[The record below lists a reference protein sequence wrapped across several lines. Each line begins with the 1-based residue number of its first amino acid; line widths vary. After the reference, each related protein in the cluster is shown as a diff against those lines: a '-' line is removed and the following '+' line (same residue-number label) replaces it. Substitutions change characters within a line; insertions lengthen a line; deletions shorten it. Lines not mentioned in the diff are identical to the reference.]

1 MRFLLFVPL
10 FLLIYVVA
18 ESIDSNTLF
27 FLSDDSKTVVGYD
40 GALHCQSFR
49 HFCAYLVYIEIDAVG
64 DDMIKK
70 VPTQCTDT
78 GVLYHNAAV
87 VFKGGDGPGQH
98 YEPGVQIF
106 HDCTRIRNIWQMTSA
121 LPTVSMRNRF
131 VMTQYS
137 LNLSVTSYPDYHNGP
152 IDTSS
157 FKWVSKS
164 THPNLYKDDSRRF
177 TKEELEDYK
186 DRFP

>member
-1 MRFLLFVPL
+1 MRLIFVFPL
-10 FLLIYVVA
+10 VLNQIVA
-18 ESIDSNTLF
+18 VSIDSNTIF

-40 GALHCQSFR
+40 GALHCEPFR
-49 HFCAYLVYIEIDAVG
+49 HFCAWLVYIEIDAVG
-64 DDMIKK
+64 DDMVKK

-87 VFKGGDGPGQH
+87 VFKGGDGPGDY

-106 HDCTRIRNIWQMTSA
+106 HDCTKNKFIWQMTSP

-131 VMTQYS
+131 IMTQYS
-137 LNLSVTSYPDYHNGP
+137 INLTVTSYPDYHRGAIVTN
-152 IDTSS
+152 S
-157 FKWVSKS
+157 FHWVSKK
-164 THPNLYKDDSRRF
+164 THPNLFKDDSRRF